1 VGPIGQLFIVCSPS
15 GAGKTTLCRK
25 LLERFPELR
34 FSVSHTTRPR
44 RPQEVDGRDY
54 HFVDAAT
61 FERMVRAGEF
71 VEWAWVHG
79 NRYGTSQA
87 ELRAAV
93 AEGRALLLDVDFQ
106 GAAQIRRQYPG
117 ATAVFLLPPSLAVLR
132 ERLRRRGTETPETLE
147 LRFRNALREIEAYP
161 QFDYLVVND
170 DLAQAVEVLCGI
182 VRAEQARRTRQAEA
196 AERLLREAEALSRN
210 GNSPTA
216 G

>member
-1 VGPIGQLFIVCSPS
+1 MADLGQLFIVCSPS

-54 HFVDAAT
+54 HFIDAAA
-61 FERMVRAGEF
+61 FERMAGAGEF

-79 NRYGTSQA
+79 NRYGTSHA
-87 ELRAAV
+87 ELRAAL
-93 AEGRALLLDVDFQ
+93 AEGRMLLLDVDFQ
-106 GAAQIRRQYPG
+106 GAAQIRGQYPN
-117 ATAVFLLPPSLAVLR
+117 ATAVFILPPSLAVLR
-132 ERLRRRGTETPETLE
+132 ERLRKRGTETPESLE

-170 DLAQAVEVLCGI
+170 LLERAVETLCGI
-182 VRAEQARRTRQAEA
+182 VLAERARRTRRAAA
-196 AERLLREAEALSRN
+196 AEGLLDEAVALSRSVS
-210 GNSPTA
+210 SPTA

>member
-1 VGPIGQLFIVCSPS
+1 MTDLGQLFIVCSPS

-54 HFVDAAT
+54 HFIDAAA
-61 FERMVRAGEF
+61 FERMAGAGEF

-79 NRYGTSQA
+79 NRYGTSHA
-87 ELRAAV
+87 ELRAAL
-93 AEGRALLLDVDFQ
+93 AEGRMLLLDVDFQ
-106 GAAQIRRQYPG
+106 GAAQIRGQYPN
-117 ATAVFLLPPSLAVLR
+117 ATAVFILPPSLAVLR
-132 ERLRRRGTETPETLE
+132 ERLRKRGTETPESLE

-170 DLAQAVEVLCGI
+170 LLERAVETLCGI
-182 VRAEQARRTRQAEA
+182 VLAERARRTRRAAA
-196 AERLLREAEALSRN
+196 AEGLLDEAVALSRSAS
-210 GNSPTA
+210 SPTA

>member
-1 VGPIGQLFIVCSPS
+1 MGAIGQLFIVCSPS

-25 LLERFPELR
+25 LMERFAELR

-54 HFVDAAT
+54 HFIDADA
-61 FERMVRAGEF
+61 FERMAGSGEF
-71 VEWAWVHG
+71 VEWALVHG
-79 NRYGTSQA
+79 NRYGTSHA
-87 ELRAAV
+87 ELRAALC
-93 AEGRALLLDVDFQ
+93 EGRMILLDVDYQ
-106 GAAQIRRQYPG
+106 GAAQIRAQYPN
-117 ATAVFLLPPSLAVLR
+117 ATAVFILPPSLAVLR
-132 ERLRRRGTETPETLE
+132 ERLRQRGTETPESLE

-170 DLAQAVEVLCGI
+170 ELERAVEALCGI
-182 VRAEQARRTRQAEA
+182 VLAERARRTRRAEA
-196 AERLLREAEALSRN
+196 AERLLAEAAALNRS